1 MAAAVLEPQCFTC
14 RHYRS
19 GFESPSRTGPAFC
32 AAFPDGI
39 PRTVLAGGH
48 DHRQP
53 YPGDNGIRW
62 ESNGQLYPELPPEV
76 RELLG
81 D

>member
-1 MAAAVLEPQCFTC
+1 MSIIFDSQCWNC

-19 GFESPSRTGPAFC
+19 WPESPRHFGTSTC

-39 PRTVLAGGH
+39 PRRVLSGAV

-53 YPGDNGIRW
+53 LPGDNGVRW
-62 ESNGQLYPELPPEV
+62 ESNGRRWPELPPEV
-76 RELLG
+76 QAVLDQR
-81 D
+81 